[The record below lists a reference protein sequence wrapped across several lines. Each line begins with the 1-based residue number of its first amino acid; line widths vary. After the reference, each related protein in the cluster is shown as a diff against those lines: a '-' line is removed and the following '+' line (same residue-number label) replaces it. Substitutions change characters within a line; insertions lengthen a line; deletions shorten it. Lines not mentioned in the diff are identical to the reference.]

1 MHENTIKAV
10 LAAAL
15 GALCSYALQLVIP
28 VLVLVAVM
36 LLDYVTGMAK
46 AYSSGQLSSRIG
58 LLGILKKL
66 GYLVI
71 VEVAGVVAWL
81 IRYGLASVGVEFK
94 AEFLIAVIVI
104 VWLVINELI
113 SILENVAALGG
124 PVPEFLRKLIRRLKV
139 NIEQKTAQLEDGDDN
154 A

>member
-1 MHENTIKAV
+1 M
-10 LAAAL
+10 
-15 GALCSYALQLVIP
+15 
-28 VLVLVAVM
+28 
-36 LLDYVTGMAK
+36 
-46 AYSSGQLSSRIG
+46 
-58 LLGILKKL
+58 
-66 GYLVI
+66 
-71 VEVAGVVAWL
+71 AGVVDWL

>member
-1 MHENTIKAV
+1 MVGVVPGFAGV
-10 LAAAL
+10 VAGVGMPL
-15 GALCSYALQLVIP
+15 GWV
-28 VLVLVAVM
+28 
-36 LLDYVTGMAK
+36 G
-46 AYSSGQLSSRIG
+46 G
-58 LLGILKKL
+58 
-66 GYLVI
+66 
-71 VEVAGVVAWL
+71 VAGVVDWL

>member
-1 MHENTIKAV
+1 MHENTMKAV

-15 GALCSYALQLVIP
+15 GALCAYAVELVVP

-36 LLDYVTGMAK
+36 LLDYATGMAK
-46 AYSSGQLSSRIG
+46 AYSAGQLSSRIG
-58 LLGILKKL
+58 IRGILKKL

-71 VEVAGVVAWL
+71 VAVAGVVDWL
-81 IRYGLASVGVEFK
+81 IRYGLDSVGVEIK
-94 AEFLIAVIVI
+94 VEFLIALIVI

-124 PVPEFLRKLIRRLKV
+124 PVPGFLQKLIGRLKSSV
-139 NIEQKTAQLEDGDDN
+139 EQRTGEESKDA
-154 A
+154 